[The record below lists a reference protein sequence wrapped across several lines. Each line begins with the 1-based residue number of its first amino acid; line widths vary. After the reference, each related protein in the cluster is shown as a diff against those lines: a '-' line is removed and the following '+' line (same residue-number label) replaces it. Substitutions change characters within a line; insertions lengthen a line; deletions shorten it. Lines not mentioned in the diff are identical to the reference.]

1 MLYRTRVQDVFKILK
16 FICKEYYGKSKFKC
30 LSEVETNKNMIF
42 LYSERPVTVY
52 KRYLYL

>member
-16 FICKEYYGKSKFKC
+16 FIYKEYYGKSKFKC